1 MLIRHKR
8 ELGLKHIT
16 KVTVVLNDKGTRR
29 NIGENLHIFYTIADV
44 PQDEVTDPAQ
54 RRAVGAE
61 SKVLGVR
68 NEGDNMMRH
77 IAAESKVLGIRHGG
91 KNVIRV
97 HTMTW

>member
-29 NIGENLHIFYTIADV
+29 NNGENLHIFYTIADV
-44 PQDEVTDPAQ
+44 LQDAVTDPEQ
-54 RRAVGAE
+54 GLAV
-61 SKVLGVR
+61 R
-68 NEGDNMMRH
+68 
-77 IAAESKVLGIRHGG
+77 AESKVLGIRNGG